1 MIVDEIDT
9 RMVNGNADGFDINT
23 GMSLEKITRYLSAG
37 ILLPEEV
44 IMAEKIIRRGK
55 IR

>member
-1 MIVDEIDT
+1 MIVDEINT
-9 RMVNGNADGFDINT
+9 SMMSGNVDGYDINT
-23 GMSLEKITRYLSAG
+23 GMSIEIIARYLSAG

-55 IR
+55 IQ